1 MINNFLKY
9 LRIVVILTS
18 VSLFSKTTID
28 LSKLNSSV
36 SGQKASNLNVLAIMV
51 EFEEDTLDYTTGN
64 GTFNSG
70 YEYPDS
76 LLLDAVDHNAEYFTD
91 QLTYVKNYFQAVSNG
106 NVQFDNITVLDTIIT
121 LTHPIWYYNQNH
133 TDEILEEKLY
143 ELYQSSWAKIASDNS
158 VDFSSYD
165 TFVIFHAGSGQEFSA
180 GYDDTPFD
188 IPSVFF
194 SENDLSSTS
203 VTAWDGTEI
212 NNCIILPESEWQISN
227 DKWLYAGMGGIS
239 TLMFAHRLGIPNLYS
254 SEDGKSCI
262 GRFGLMD
269 QGSGNFSGMMPSSVC
284 AWVKEQ
290 QGWVDIQDITSTQ
303 NDIIVKAD
311 STIYRIPI
319 NNDEYFLIE
328 NRTPTNYT
336 LANSEIYGYDR
347 DGLRIKFYYGEY
359 GVERYEIVDA
369 GFKTLVSI
377 QDNDYDF
384 ALTYGFETEDPY
396 DPQTLRTGGILIW
409 HIDKRKTTLGNI
421 VNNTVNDDHDNRGV
435 YLEEGDG
442 SFDIGKDYWLF
453 DAGYG
458 TELGW
463 YYDFFFRGNEVWTG
477 YSNQDIGDI
486 EFSGASYPRSDSNE
500 GIDTGIRLFDFS
512 GISRNMTF
520 SFEMENQL
528 TGYPLNSGL
537 ENSRYFPFYFN
548 DELHHLFYRNDGE
561 IRIQLGDSLM
571 FTDNAGVMLSDEYEP
586 VDYKGNLVLVHADSL
601 GLTTIDM
608 NALVIINTPVSKVTA
623 QIKPGV
629 IPTEEGLHIWTDVLV
644 WDVDWVTFNILSATD
659 IAVVYDDSKNP
670 YFIAAIKD
678 SLFYVYEGFGSF
690 IPYNNDKITDSS
702 RIYIIGQSYDG
713 IDDVII
719 VDDTNVMISSW
730 YWLVRRVYTEVI
742 KYLDINNLTS
752 LNDLDEDGNIDY
764 LVTDQGMIEVY
775 NEHGYME
782 NGFPLET
789 RMDQIDNI
797 FTYETIDGKYC
808 TFVDSTMNC
817 GSYSFDGD
825 YVRTENFTLGSDIN
839 DIGLLESNGQV
850 CIYSYDK
857 LGTLNAYL
865 LSNGELDSYL
875 MQQNGFIQL
884 AQIIT
889 PNSSNITDKKSVYN
903 WPNPAKGNSTNFRF
917 FLNEP
922 STVNITIYD
931 LNGNRVKELS
941 ETFSG
946 SGDNF
951 EIEWD
956 VSSKPSGIYT
966 AVLEFVS
973 GSKNEKYKV
982 KVAIIK

>member
-1 MINNFLKY
+1 MTNKFLKY
-9 LRIVVILTS
+9 LGIAVILS
-18 VSLFSKTTID
+18 FGSLFSKTAID
-28 LSKLNSSV
+28 LSKLNSGIS
-36 SGQKASNLNVLAIMV
+36 SQKVSNLNVLAIMV
-51 EFEEDTLDYTTGN
+51 EFEEDTLDFTTGN

-76 LLLDAVDHNAEYFTD
+76 LLLDAVDHNVEYFTD
-91 QLTYVKNYFQAVSNG
+91 QLTYVKNYFQSVSDG
-106 NVQFDNITVLDTIIT
+106 NVVFDNITVLDTIIT
-121 LTHPIWYYNQNH
+121 LNHPIWYYNQNH
-133 TDEILEEKLY
+133 TDELLEEKLY
-143 ELYQSSWAKIASDNS
+143 ELYQSSWNKIASDTS
-158 VDFSSYD
+158 IDFTIYD

-203 VTAWDGTEI
+203 VTAHDGTEI

-254 SEDGKSCI
+254 SEDGQSCI
-262 GRFGLMD
+262 GKFGLMD

-290 QGWVDIQDITSTQ
+290 QGWADIQDITSSQ
-303 NDIIVKAD
+303 DSIVAAAD

-347 DGLRIKFYYGEY
+347 DSLRIKFYYGEY

-409 HIDKRKTTLGNI
+409 HIDKRKTTAENI
-421 VNNTVNDDHDNRGV
+421 VNNTVNDDYDNRGV

-463 YYDFFFRGNEVWTG
+463 YYDFFSKGNEAWIK
-477 YSNQDIGDI
+477 YSNKDLGDV

-500 GIDTGIRLFDFS
+500 GVDTGIRLFDFS
-512 GISRNMTF
+512 GINRRMRF

-528 TGYPLNSGL
+528 TGYPIDSGL
-537 ENSRYFPFYFN
+537 EDGRYYPFYISN
-548 DELHHLFYRNDGE
+548 QLHHLFYRNNGE
-561 IRIQLGDSLM
+561 FKVMTEDSLVYS
-571 FTDNAGVMLSDEYEP
+571 DNTGITFSDKFEP
-586 VDYKGNLVLVHADSL
+586 ISYGGSLRIVSSDSL
-601 GLTTIDM
+601 IISSISVYDQLID
-608 NALVIINTPVSKVTA
+608 NIPTPKVTG
-623 QIKPGV
+623 QIKHDA
-629 IPTEEGLHIWTDVLV
+629 IPTIEGLRFGIGSPSYIFDSNEICDVAITLNS
-644 WDVDWVTFNILSATD
+644 FGLN
-659 IAVVYDDSKNP
+659 Y
-670 YFIAAIKD
+670 IAAIKED
-678 SLFYVYEGFGSF
+678 SLFIRDGFGNPTSTF
-690 IPYNNDKITDSS
+690 HDAIEANSKVILSGRTYDDIND
-702 RIYIIGQSYDG
+702 IYIINSNSLLKFSIDG
-713 IDDVII
+713 TEATYINEIDKE
-719 VDDTNVMISSW
+719 NMS
-730 YWLVRRVYTEVI
+730 L
-742 KYLDINNLTS
+742 

-764 LVTDQGMIEVY
+764 LVTDQGTIEVY
-775 NEHGYME
+775 NEHGFME
-782 NGFPLET
+782 NGFPLDT
-789 RMDQIDNI
+789 RVDQIDNI
-797 FTYETIDGKYC
+797 FTYETDDGKFC
-808 TFVDSTMNC
+808 TFVDSAMNC
-817 GSYSFDGD
+817 GSFSYDGD
-825 YVRTENFTLGSDIN
+825 YVRTDNFTLGSDIN
-839 DIGLLESNGQV
+839 DIGLFESNGQV
-850 CIYSYDK
+850 CIYSYDN
-857 LGTLNAYL
+857 LGTLNAFPL
-865 LSNGELDSYL
+865 HLGDLDSYRK
-875 MQQNGFIQL
+875 QQNGFIQL
-884 AQIIT
+884 AAEDVST
-889 PNSSNITDKKSVYN
+889 SSSITDKKSVYN

-941 ETFSG
+941 ETFTA

-956 VSSKPSGIYT
+956 VSSKPSGLYT